1 VDAEPPSDRSVTC
14 RVLVVN
20 ADRRVRRDL
29 AGLLAIEPKLEVVG
43 SAADRASAL
52 AALESAAPNVVVL
65 DPRLPGIDA
74 GLALV
79 DELHRTSNARIV
91 VLCHDASL
99 RAGAIALGADA
110 FITESDSPAAVLAAV
125 RGVVAAG

>member
-1 VDAEPPSDRSVTC
+1 VDAEPPSSSLTC

-29 AGLLAIEPKLEVVG
+29 AGLLALDPNVEVVG

-52 AALESAAPNVVVL
+52 ATLEASALDVVVL

-79 DELHRTSNARIV
+79 DELRRTSDVRIV
-91 VLCHDASL
+91 VLCHDADL
-99 RAGAIALGADA
+99 RARAISLGADA
-110 FITESDSPAAVLAAV
+110 FITESDPPAAVLAAV
-125 RGVVAAG
+125 SGIVAAG